1 MFEITFL
8 LYPILFLSLLVVIF
22 LIKANNII
30 DVILLNSAFSL
41 FTVVM
46 YLILDAP
53 DVAMTEVA
61 VSVLV
66 SVFAALAIKSIYKN
80 YYQFEEKFNPI
91 LFLLMMIFAGIFIYA
106 CMDMPE
112 FGKPVIN
119 SIYFKNNKEDVGVPS
134 VVTAILA
141 GYRGYDTLLETIV
154 ILLGG
159 VSILLVSEQNKLPD
173 PQEKD
178 NLVSTMSRLII
189 PVIVL
194 FALYLQFHGEVSPG
208 GGFQAGVLCGAAF
221 IIYALSD
228 PNFLNTSFFNKL
240 KNIAVLG
247 AGIYLVI
254 GAISLVSNLEFL
266 NYNIF
271 SDNKLLAQKLGIILV
286 EIGVGITVGAVMLL
300 IYCCLALE
308 GYVFNKYKL

>member
-1 MFEITFL
+1 MFEETLL

-53 DVAMTEVA
+53 DVAMTEAA
-61 VSVLV
+61 VSVLA
-66 SVFAALAIKSIYKN
+66 SVFAVLAVKSIYN
-80 YYQFEEKFNPI
+80 NNYQFEEKFNPT
-91 LFLLMMIFAGIFIYA
+91 LFLLMMISAGIFIYA

-119 SIYFKNNKEDVGVPS
+119 NVYFKNNKEDVGIS
-134 VVTAILA
+134 SLVTAILA

-159 VSILLVSEQNKLPD
+159 VSVLLVSEQNKLPD

-178 NLVSTMSRLII
+178 HLVLTMSRLII

-194 FALYLQFHGEVSPG
+194 FALYLQFHGEISPG
-208 GGFQAGVLCGAAF
+208 GGFQAGAVCGAAF
-221 IIYALSD
+221 IIYAISNSILLNS
-228 PNFLNTSFFNKL
+228 NFLNKL

-254 GAISLVSNLEFL
+254 GVISLVGNLEFL
-266 NYNIF
+266 NYNVF
-271 SDNKLLAQKLGIILV
+271 SSNKLFAQKLGFILV
-286 EIGVGITVGAVMLL
+286 EIGVGITVSAVMLL
-300 IYCCLALE
+300 IYSCLALE
-308 GYVFNKYKL
+308 DYVSNKYKL